1 MKRGKRYSRPLAL
14 RIGGL
19 VLENPKDRGL
29 IKFLSERLDVTPQ
42 TIGNWTR
49 LARMERRPKIGR
61 PSASPEAKSE
71 AEVLVRQEMRRQGN
85 PGWRPIS
92 RVLPW
97 LPVRL
102 VQEFVATVKRERR
115 KQVAQERK
123 SARTS
128 IEVTAREAIWTID
141 GTQTK
146 RSQKSKQY
154 NQVIKDRGSLAY
166 RAVLSGAPAKADDI
180 TGLLEE
186 MPVLPLVIASDNDRI
201 YCGENTSRWLKEN
214 KVVHLK
220 SLPRTPQ
227 HNGAMEIAM
236 REIKEAAEENGF
248 IEPRNLVKM
257 AKQINEFKPRAT
269 RGYKTSTVLD
279 GEMPVAYSKVERA
292 EFYEKCTAR
301 LRKVETSP
309 MEWREKRMAEREII
323 YATLEEYGLIKR
335 TGGEGSVRRENA
347 KIFL

>member
-1 MKRGKRYSRPLAL
+1 MKRGKRYSRQLAL
-14 RIGGL
+14 RVGGS

-29 IKFLSERLDVTPQ
+29 IKFLSERLEVTPQ
-42 TIGNWTR
+42 TLRNWKR
-49 LARMERRPKIGR
+49 LASLENKPAIGR
-61 PSASPEAKSE
+61 PRATTQRKLEVEAHVR
-71 AEVLVRQEMRRQGN
+71 AEMKRQGN

-92 RVLPW
+92 KALPW

-102 VQEFVATVKRERR
+102 IQASVAKVKRERR
-115 KQVAQERK
+115 KEMHLTVRETRVAVR
-123 SARTS
+123 
-128 IEVTAREAIWTID
+128 VNAREAIWTID

-146 RSQKSKQY
+146 SAPRSRQF

-166 RAVLSGAPAKADDI
+166 RAILSGEPSKAVDI

-186 MPVLPLVIASDNDRI
+186 MPSLPLVLASDNDKI
-201 YCGENTSRWLKEN
+201 YCGKHTTEWLEAN
-214 KVVHLK
+214 QIVHLK

-236 REIKEAAEENGF
+236 RELKEAALENGLTDPPKLA
-248 IEPRNLVKM
+248 EA
-257 AKQINEFKPRAT
+257 AKQINESRL
-269 RGYKTSTVLD
+269 RGSRDYKTSTVLD
-279 GEMPVAYSKVERA
+279 AELPMAYSKVSRE
-292 EFYEKCTAR
+292 EFYEKCMKR
-301 LRKVETSP
+301 LRQVALSP

-335 TGGEGSVRRENA
+335 TGGESSVRRENA